1 MSSRYVRIDLKDTE
15 VRVLSFLCCDA
26 GRQLLRTD
34 QDAAEWLTTLGALL
48 AKALGEDDA
57 AEP

>member
-1 MSSRYVRIDLKDTE
+1 MSNYVRIDLKDTE

-26 GRQLLRTD
+26 GRQMLRTD
-34 QDAAEWLTTLGALL
+34 QEAAEWLSELGLLL
-48 AKALGEDDA
+48 AKALGEDDE